1 MGEQLYQLKGL
12 LLCVLCGRCFE
23 GHWVSNTPGYRC
35 RHGHSSA
42 RDPDTPRVN
51 AYLREDA
58 VFAKLPLLHHLL
70 TATEPTTVITGA
82 PASATLL
89 VPASPE
95 EVIDHLRANALVLR
109 YDPRT
114 RTLETGGKGGAGYAR
129 SAVPRCRRHTGRPN
143 PRYVHR
149 FPLRDAPPPARR
161 RARDPGRRRSGWR
174 PGICGSNRARPSAGS
189 TPP

>member
-58 VFAKLPLLHHLL
+58 VFAELPLLHHLL

-161 RARDPGRRRSGWR
+161 RATRSG
-174 PGICGSNRARPSAGS
+174 SAA
-189 TPP
+189 